1 MAKQPELTE
10 RRAEVARN
18 AKAFFDAAVE
28 SQNKGDLKA
37 AITGYNK
44 TLALAPG
51 YVSAL
56 NNLGVALRKE
66 RKLDAAIACYR
77 RALERDPKNTQT
89 LSNFGNA
96 LKDAGQHKES
106 IEMFRRAMELNPTDA
121 GMVYNFGITLKD
133 AGLIDEALDVLDQ
146 ARKLNPDLPD
156 IRWDIALGHLVKGD
170 LEKGWPAYES
180 RWELAYT
187 PNLRFPDKQWNGKKV
202 KGTIVIA
209 TEQGYGDAIQF
220 ARYAPLVRKKC
231 SRLVLECREGIEEL
245 LGTVDGIDEVVTR
258 GKKLPEFDA
267 YIPLLSLPH
276 VLKTKITTIPK
287 TFPYL
292 HVDPAKKA
300 RCHEL
305 LRPLGNRFK
314 VGIVWAGSPSHK
326 NDHNRSVSF
335 NNFLE
340 LLRVSGI
347 ALLSLQKG
355 ERVVDLTESG
365 CGALVSNLDP
375 AIKDFTD
382 TAAFVSELDLV
393 IMCDSS
399 VAHLAGALGKPVWT
413 LIPYAPDWRWLTSRE
428 DTPWYPSMRLFRQ
441 SEPGRWDDVFENL
454 IAALKKTVAEH
465 AAQA

>member
-231 SRLVLECREGIEEL
+231 SRLVL
-245 LGTVDGIDEVVTR
+245 VVSRRDRRTPGHGR
-258 GKKLPEFDA
+258 WHRRSGDPWQEAAGVRRLHSIVVAAPCPEDQDHDD
-267 YIPLLSLPH
+267 PKDLSLS
-276 VLKTKITTIPK
+276 
-287 TFPYL
+287 
-292 HVDPAKKA
+292 A
-300 RCHEL
+300 R
-305 LRPLGNRFK
+305 
-314 VGIVWAGSPSHK
+314 
-326 NDHNRSVSF
+326 
-335 NNFLE
+335 
-340 LLRVSGI
+340 
-347 ALLSLQKG
+347 
-355 ERVVDLTESG
+355 
-365 CGALVSNLDP
+365 
-375 AIKDFTD
+375 
-382 TAAFVSELDLV
+382 
-393 IMCDSS
+393 
-399 VAHLAGALGKPVWT
+399 
-413 LIPYAPDWRWLTSRE
+413 
-428 DTPWYPSMRLFRQ
+428 
-441 SEPGRWDDVFENL
+441 
-454 IAALKKTVAEH
+454 
-465 AAQA
+465 